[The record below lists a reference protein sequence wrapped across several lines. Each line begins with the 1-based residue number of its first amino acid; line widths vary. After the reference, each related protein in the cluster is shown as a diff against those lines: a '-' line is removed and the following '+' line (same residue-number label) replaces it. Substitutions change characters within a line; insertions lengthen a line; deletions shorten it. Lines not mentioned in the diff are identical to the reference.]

1 MNRTL
6 ILLFLSAAF
15 SYTAHAQSLIN
26 QVPANASMVM
36 EMNLKSIKIHMGDK
50 VSSLDKDMSLS
61 FFKYRSMPFA
71 KLFNSSQSGMS
82 MNKKAY
88 FFMHEGNTYWALPL
102 EDSRLF
108 KTRIQEVA
116 ASSRYAS
123 NKQNFKFKT
132 AKGAETLFDE
142 NYGVVIK
149 DNTAILTK
157 GSRVNTYNSYGGN
170 YQLKDALRAFM
181 RDQGITDKDQEVSL
195 AIKEKIEE
203 LIANHDKELVETKK
217 QESQERI
224 AELER
229 MDRTNLDMATDEAID
244 EVAVEA
250 AAEAVEEATEEY
262 YEEYDMVEEAAEEAV
277 DMDEINAPTYRY
289 DWSHPCIQA
298 FDAAWEQYK
307 LRKEESA
314 YDLQIEEMTT
324 RALQFMNQNEGNS
337 ILSNNQFT
345 SDFSSTHDMGV
356 WISEIFPFQ
365 FSDMVNKGMNKM
377 LHWPEMNSLLSG
389 NHGVV
394 YMDVKDQS
402 IDIVGSQ
409 STGRVWSKYQMMN
422 SRPVNK
428 KIVKYLPKT
437 TFGVYAMNIN
447 QNEMYDMYYDF
458 SKKMIATLQPRR
470 GMDYSA
476 MVDLFD
482 MFINKDMLL
491 NTLSGDAIVALT
503 GTTKM
508 ISSKRKYIYD
518 STAFKRTW
526 KRVPDTTVIPE
537 MMSFFTIKNQAN
549 LEKLLATL
557 IKLKVLKKKGKNY
570 FIDMDNRYRSYGKR
584 KEDPIKTMWTMGIEK
599 NMFFITNSREVQ
611 QNKGLIKHAA
621 KKEMNKEICS
631 LLKKEGNF
639 LYWAHETGMNVIPWK
654 DMGSK
659 RTMQSAMMSANY
671 FKSAKMVSKQ
681 TGKNSYAIKA
691 SFNFN
696 EQKKENAV
704 LQLLEMVQKMNESY

>member
-1 MNRTL
+1 MKRTL

-26 QVPANASMVM
+26 QVPANASLVM
-36 EMNLKSIKIHMGDK
+36 EMNLRSIKNHLGDK
-50 VSSLDKDMSLS
+50 VSTLDKKMSLS
-61 FFKYRSMPFA
+61 IFKYKSMPFA

-108 KTRIQEVA
+108 KASILKVA
-116 ASSRYAS
+116 ASSRNKS
-123 NKQNFKFKT
+123 NEQNFTFT
-132 AKGAETLFDE
+132 TSEGSETLFDK

-149 DNTAILTK
+149 DNIAILTK
-157 GSRVNTYNSYGGN
+157 GPQIYTYNSYGGN
-170 YQLKDALRAFM
+170 YELKDALREYL
-181 RDQGITDKDQEVSL
+181 RDQGVTDSDQEVSL

-203 LIANHDKELVETKK
+203 LIANHDKELIERKK
-217 QESQERI
+217 SESKEI
-224 AELER
+224 ALER
-229 MDRTNLDMATDEAID
+229 ERFNKAFVEIVEAD
-244 EVAVEA
+244 AVNEVAEEA

-262 YEEYDMVEEAAEEAV
+262 YEEYDMVEEAAEEAA
-277 DMDEINAPTYRY
+277 DMDEISVPNYRY
-289 DWSHPCIQA
+289 EWSHPCIQA

-307 LRKEESA
+307 LRKKESA
-314 YDLQIEEMTT
+314 YDLQIEEMTM

-337 ILSNNQFT
+337 ILSNMQFT

-356 WISEIFPFQ
+356 WVSETFLTK
-365 FSDMVNKGMNKM
+365 FSDIMNKGMNKM
-377 LHWPEMNSLLSG
+377 LHWPEMNSLMSG
-389 NHGVV
+389 NHGVM

-409 STGRVWSKYQMMN
+409 STGKEWSKYQMMN

-428 KIVKYLPKT
+428 KIIKYLPKT

-447 QNEMYDMYYDF
+447 QNEMYDMYFNF
-458 SKKMIATLQPRR
+458 SKKMIEPLQPRR

-476 MVDLFD
+476 MIDLFD

-508 ISSKRKYIYD
+508 MSSKRKYIYD

-526 KRVPDTTVIPE
+526 KKVPDTTVIPE

-549 LEKLLATL
+549 LEKMLATL

-570 FIDMDNRYRSYGKR
+570 FIDMDRSFMYYGKR

-611 QNKGLIKHAA
+611 QNKGLIKYAA

-639 LYWAHETGMNVIPWK
+639 LYWAHETGMNVILLE

-659 RTMQSAMMSANY
+659 RSMQGAMMSANY

-681 TGKNSYAIKA
+681 TGKNSYAINA

-704 LQLLEMVQKMNESY
+704 LQLIEMVQKMNENF